1 MSQKKRNLLTLKQK
15 HKMLCRL
22 DAGVKP
28 VDMAKEF
35 KVNRSVISNVKKDK
49 EKILNPL
56 CNFSNSIK
64 KLRKSPF
71 EIIDLKLFEWFKAQR
86 QNNVTINSY
95 VLSEK
100 ADQIAKEEKVNNF
113 RCNPSWIERFKNR
126 YYFTL

>member
-15 HKMLCRL
+15 HKILCRL
-22 DAGVKP
+22 DGGVKP
-28 VDMAKEF
+28 VDLAKEL

-49 EKILNPL
+49 EKFLNAL
-56 CNFSNSIK
+56 CDYFNSIK

-71 EIIDLKLFEWFKAQR
+71 EIIDLKLFEWFKAQK
-86 QNNVTINSY
+86 QNNVIISSY

-113 RCNPSWIERFKNR
+113 RCNSSWIERFKIVI
-126 YYFTL
+126 L